1 MDNCSSAIINNI
13 VYIVLVYLFI
23 SVPIQLTSNEAFAR
37 NVEKEGTIIF
47 KSDPDLVGDNYREKT
62 NKTKNKMNGIFPK
75 VNQIKDNKFLPLIG
89 IVFIVVS
96 GRELFINRYK
106 KLEDKK

>member
-13 VYIVLVYLFI
+13 IYIILVYLFL
-23 SVPIQLTSNEAFAR
+23 SVPIQLTFSEAFAR

-75 VNQIKDNKFLPLIG
+75 ANQIKDNKCLTVIG
-89 IVFIVVS
+89 IIFIVLSVM
-96 GRELFINRYK
+96 GLFINRYK
-106 KLEDKK
+106 KMEEKK